1 MRVGVV
7 EDKQSNDLSYGKYT
21 NWDTLGGWVL
31 NSIYSFWG
39 LWGCCGK
46 KTIGIISGLR
56 YLCRSEHFAGCN
68 SVSIDI
74 FW

>member
-31 NSIYSFWG
+31 NSIYSFWVYG
-39 LWGCCGK
+39 VVVGRRLLVLYLVCVIFVGQS
-46 KTIGIISGLR
+46 ISRAVIL
-56 YLCRSEHFAGCN
+56 FP
-68 SVSIDI
+68 
-74 FW
+74 